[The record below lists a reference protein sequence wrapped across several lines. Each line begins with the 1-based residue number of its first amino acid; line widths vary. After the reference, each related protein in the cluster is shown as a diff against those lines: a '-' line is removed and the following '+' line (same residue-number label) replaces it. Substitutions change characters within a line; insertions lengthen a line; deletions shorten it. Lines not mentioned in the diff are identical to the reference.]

1 MATKLNA
8 RDRIALYHLGWFP
21 VPTYNRF
28 VHKNV
33 LNKIFKLKRLN
44 RGYKNLFYF
53 MLTPRGFKLY
63 KTKIPKAL
71 RLDICFKTS
80 EAMTAKHADLKNDIT
95 SRYAQF
101 IYENFL
107 KRELMKDRNKFISD

>member
-1 MATKLNA
+1 
-8 RDRIALYHLGWFP
+8 

-33 LNKIFKLKRLN
+33 LNKVFKLRRIKRDYNKLN
-44 RGYKNLFYF
+44 YF

-63 KTKIPKAL
+63 KSKIPKAL
-71 RLDICFKTS
+71 RLDVCFKNS
-80 EAMTAKHADLKNDIT
+80 EAMSAKHAELKKDIT

-101 IYENFL
+101 IYKNFL
-107 KRELMKDRNKFISD
+107 RKELMRDRNRLILD

>member
-8 RDRIALYHLGWFP
+8 RDRIALYDLGWFP

-44 RGYKNLFYF
+44 RGYKSWTTL
-53 MLTPRGFKLY
+53 
-63 KTKIPKAL
+63 
-71 RLDICFKTS
+71 C
-80 EAMTAKHADLKNDIT
+80 
-95 SRYAQF
+95 
-101 IYENFL
+101 
-107 KRELMKDRNKFISD
+107 

>member
-1 MATKLNA
+1 
-8 RDRIALYHLGWFP
+8 
-21 VPTYNRF
+21 
-28 VHKNV
+28 
-33 LNKIFKLKRLN
+33 
-44 RGYKNLFYF
+44 

-71 RLDICFKTS
+71 RLDVCFKKS
-80 EAMTAKHADLKNDIT
+80 EVMSAKHAELKKDIA

-107 KRELMKDRNKFISD
+107 RKELMKDRNRLILE